1 MLGFVIYFY
10 PPSHSNHMGNAALF
24 LLHGIF
30 FAATVVEHCVM
41 LKEEAKIQIE
51 SDFLSGQV

>member
-1 MLGFVIYFY
+1 
-10 PPSHSNHMGNAALF
+10 MGNAAVF